1 VQPRPTANGRNS
13 SSKSD
18 PDTASHPGIQ
28 LTKKPSCSC
37 QTRASDLDA
46 TITKMLLS
54 EITIPLL
61 PRPSCA
67 EYFTILEST
76 KWDNSCII
84 YQAKPPKQGPGV
96 NVKKSQ
102 LDIILDMASKPFQDS
117 QARSIY
123 NYLHQRQFLIRQYQ
137 TQLLDAEDKIASGVS
152 RNQAIRLAAAHLVTI
167 FAMVPMRDNDNVSGA
182 EFTHYMFRKIREGQR
197 WQEMIDAIGAREI
210 LLINDND
217 DEDDTYHNPD
227 NDGSGN
233 HYDASSKEE
242 DEMMDINRFERCCFK
257 NKKTLNVAKIMKRGT
272 DSVFAKLKD
281 TLLAPELMVKDTC
294 QRLSGLV
301 HMINRV
307 QEADPGSE
315 LATYLTSEI
324 QRRVEEVFG
333 EPKSKKSRAVN
344 DGNGE
349 RASGILE
356 NTNISRVEGDLTGVT
371 GDGEE
376 VVSGEHERNN
386 SPNERVNDAE
396 KTARQ
401 IANDY
406 MHHEKVKDRES
417 RVEENNTDGVIGGDA
432 TCLDQGFDGVYWSD
446 FLTNDGLQGLQI
458 V

>member
-1 VQPRPTANGRNS
+1 M
-13 SSKSD
+13 
-18 PDTASHPGIQ
+18 
-28 LTKKPSCSC
+28 TKKPSCSC
-37 QTRASDLDA
+37 EIRASHLEA
-46 TITKMLLS
+46 TISKMLLS

-76 KWDNSCII
+76 KWDISCIP
-84 YQAKPPKQGPGV
+84 YQAKPPTQGPGV
-96 NVKKSQ
+96 TVKKSP

-117 QARSIY
+117 QTRSIY

-137 TQLLDAEDKIASGVS
+137 TQLLDAEDKTVSGVS
-152 RNQAIRLAAAHLVTI
+152 RNQAVRLAAAHLVTI

-197 WQEMIDAIGAREI
+197 WQEMIDAVGAREI

-217 DEDDTYHNPD
+217 DEDDTYRSPD
-227 NDGSGN
+227 NDGSDN
-233 HYDASSKEE
+233 NRDAYYDASSKEE
-242 DEMMDINRFERCCFK
+242 DETMDINRFERCCFK

-281 TLLAPELMVKDTC
+281 VLLAPELKVKDTC

-315 LATYLTSEI
+315 LATYLASEI
-324 QRRVEEVFG
+324 RRRIEEVFG

-344 DGNGE
+344 DGNRE

-356 NTNISRVEGDLTGVT
+356 NTDTSGVEGDLAGVK
-371 GDGEE
+371 GDGGEI
-376 VVSGEHERNN
+376 VSGEHERND

-401 IANDY
+401 IANNY
-406 MHHEKVKDRES
+406 MPHEKVKDRES
-417 RVEENNTDGVIGGDA
+417 RVEENNTDGVIGGGE
-432 TCLDQGFDGVYWSD
+432 TCLDQGFDGVYWPD